1 MHTIEEIE
9 DRILAELR
17 ASALSST
24 VKNINT
30 YHGEMDSLVEELR
43 QLTIMLPAVFV
54 LYGGSQFSET
64 ANRSYDDEPVFTIV
78 AIAKDLRGRDKRRT
92 GMYAIL
98 EALKDTLIDNDLG
111 FKDTGPLKPISIEA
125 ILITQEFSVYAL
137 DLRTI
142 FSRD

>member
-17 ASALSST
+17 ASALSTT
-24 VKNINT
+24 VKNIST

-43 QLTIMLPAVFV
+43 RLTIMLPAVFV

-137 DLRTI
+137 DLRTT